1 MSRLRRPDCFEVING
16 PEDGSRFPVFRVPF
30 YIGSAQ
36 RCDII
41 LRLDDD
47 IKATHVKLSKAFGG
61 YCVRCC
67 GRASVY
73 VDGRRS
79 GWLRTR
85 VVRPGGVIQVGN
97 TLLRLASAQEEMA
110 RATAQSSF
118 NDTKLSSKSGKFGMS
133 RWFAPLTD
141 FVKRHWMVSSISGT
155 FLLYYVI
162 TRILDFLF
170 RIIGSLF
177 HSTPS

>member
-1 MSRLRRPDCFEVING
+1 MSRLRRPDCFEIING
-16 PEDGSRFPVFRVPF
+16 PEDGARFPVFRVPL

-47 IKATHVKLSKAFGG
+47 IKPMHVKLSKAFGG

-67 GRASVY
+67 GRAPAY

-85 VVRPGGVIQVGN
+85 IVRPGGIVQVGN
-97 TLLRLASAQEEMA
+97 TLLRLASAQEEQA
-110 RATAQSSF
+110 RASTQSPF
-118 NDTKLSSKSGKFGMS
+118 NETHHYSRSGTS
-133 RWFAPLTD
+133 RWFAPLTR
-141 FVKRHWMVSSISGT
+141 FVKHHWMMSSICGT
-155 FLLYYVI
+155 FLLYYFV
-162 TRILDFLF
+162 TRILDFIF
-170 RIIGSLF
+170 SFIGSLF
-177 HSTPS
+177 H